1 MWLLLNLAQA
11 GSTGLMDDEA
21 YYWVYSRFPDWG
33 YFDHPPVI
41 ALMIR
46 AGYAFFPSELGVRLL
61 VVLTGTGTLM
71 AIDSL
76 LSRRDDHLFYAIA
89 LGMAVL
95 QIGGILAVP
104 DMPLLFFVA
113 MFFLSY
119 RAFLRVPGIR
129 QALLLGIVMALMLY
143 SKYHGVLVI
152 CCTLLA
158 DITLLK
164 RGKAWLAAL
173 VALLLFAPHLYWQY
187 THDFPSV
194 RYHLFERNAGGYRF
208 AYTWEFLAGQVLLA
222 GPLLGWLLLWA
233 AGRHKPADRLEKAL
247 QWTFFGVYGLFF
259 LSTFRGRAEANWT
272 IPAWVSLIVLSH
284 QYLSARP
291 AAARWVYRLWLPS
304 FVLVLLLR
312 VYLAV
317 DIAPPA
323 FLKKD
328 EFHRTREWAEAVREK
343 AAGRPVVFVNSYQR
357 ASQYWF
363 YSGDTAFSLNNV
375 YYRRNNYNFWPLEAR
390 LLGRDVLLCSP
401 DDFGFFRD
409 SIRNSRRPIGA
420 AVASPY
426 YAYSQVAFAGSGEL
440 RVSGNQRQ
448 GKQVLDEL
456 QVNIPLNLR
465 EHAAF
470 TRFDTARIYLTVY
483 ARGRYP
489 EIVIPADVRLRDA
502 VAGKLRV
509 QVQIPDS
516 IAAGRY
522 RARWGIGNPVPGW
535 PSVNSSG
542 LSLVVD

>member
-1 MWLLLNLAQA
+1 
-11 GSTGLMDDEA
+11 
-21 YYWVYSRFPDWG
+21 V
-33 YFDHPPVI
+33 
-41 ALMIR
+41 
-46 AGYAFFPSELGVRLL
+46 
-61 VVLTGTGTLM
+61 
-71 AIDSL
+71 
-76 LSRRDDHLFYAIA
+76 
-89 LGMAVL
+89 
-95 QIGGILAVP
+95 
-104 DMPLLFFVA
+104 
-113 MFFLSY
+113 
-119 RAFLRVPGIR
+119 
-129 QALLLGIVMALMLY
+129 
-143 SKYHGVLVI
+143 
-152 CCTLLA
+152 
-158 DITLLK
+158 
-164 RGKAWLAAL
+164 
-173 VALLLFAPHLYWQY
+173 
-187 THDFPSV
+187 
-194 RYHLFERNAGGYRF
+194 
-208 AYTWEFLAGQVLLA
+208 
-222 GPLLGWLLLWA
+222 
-233 AGRHKPADRLEKAL
+233 
-247 QWTFFGVYGLFF
+247 
-259 LSTFRGRAEANWT
+259 
-272 IPAWVSLIVLSH
+272 
-284 QYLSARP
+284 
-291 AAARWVYRLWLPS
+291 
-304 FVLVLLLR
+304 LR

-328 EFHRTREWAEAVREK
+328 EFHRTREWATAVRDK
-343 AAGRPVVFVNSYQR
+343 AAGRPVVFINSYQR

-375 YYRRNNYNFWPLEAR
+375 YYRRNNYNFWPLEGR

-440 RVSGNQRQ
+440 RVSGNQGQ

-456 QVNIPLNLR
+456 QVFIPVDLR

-470 TRFDTARIYLTVY
+470 TRFDTARVYLTVY